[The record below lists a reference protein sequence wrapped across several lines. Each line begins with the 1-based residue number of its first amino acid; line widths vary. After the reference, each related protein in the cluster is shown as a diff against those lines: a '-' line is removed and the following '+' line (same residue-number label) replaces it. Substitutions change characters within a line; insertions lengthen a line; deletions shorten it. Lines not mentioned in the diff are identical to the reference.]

1 MSQPETAREDLQQ
14 QLGFE
19 HLIADVTA
27 KVVAAPDETF
37 AEMVVDALGEV
48 VRFLGGDRAGILAVD
63 AIRNTVSVTY
73 AWYHPSLT
81 ARVPVTLNFAAQMP
95 WATQRVVRDRM
106 PLVVNTLADLPEEA
120 VQDRA
125 AYLAQGIRS
134 NVVAPVVMGD
144 AVKYVITLGA
154 IRNEIRWPV
163 GYVPRLQLLGEIIA
177 ATIESRRVAE
187 ALRLSEARLTLA
199 AQSAGAGLWDLD
211 LATGRIWATPEAK
224 TLYGFVREADVTLER
239 MLGIVH
245 PDDVSRLRRLVAAVS
260 EEGGEFVEEY
270 RVSLPGGDLRWI
282 NARGRARS
290 NVSGRPQSVTGIS
303 LDITAR
309 KVTEA
314 ALEAANADL
323 RRLRDQLERENTYL
337 RQEAT
342 ALKGRSRIVSQ
353 SVAIRRVLLELEKV
367 APTDSTVLLL
377 GETGVGKELLA
388 GAIHD
393 MSPRRERTM
402 VRVNCAAIPATLI
415 EAELFGREKGA
426 YTGALSKQVGRF
438 EMASEST
445 IFLDEI
451 GDLPPETQVKLL
463 RVIQERQIERL
474 GSPRPIVVNLRI
486 IAATNRDL
494 AKEVRSGR
502 FREDLFYRLNV
513 FPIRVPSLRERLDDL
528 PLLVDSLVDEL
539 AGRIGKRVRSVSR
552 ASLERLARYDWP
564 GNIRELRNVIERAI
578 ILSTGPVLEIEVP
591 DASDPDAGGP
601 GTGQTN
607 AKDRAAVLSILQRTG
622 WRVRGSGGAAELLGL
637 KPTTL
642 EARMARMGIK
652 RP

>member
-1 MSQPETAREDLQQ
+1 MSQPETAHDDLRQ
-14 QLGFE
+14 QLSFE

-27 KVVAAPDETF
+27 KVVSAPDETF
-37 AEMVVDALGEV
+37 AEMVVDALSEV
-48 VRFLGGDRAGILAVD
+48 VLFLGGDRAGILAID
-63 AIRNTVSVTY
+63 PIRSTAY
-73 AWYHPSLT
+73 LMYGWYHPSLT
-81 ARVPVTLNFAAQMP
+81 ARVPVTVNLAAQMP
-95 WATQRVVRDRM
+95 WVAQRVVRDRK

-125 AYLAQGIRS
+125 AYLAQGIKS

-144 AVKYVITLGA
+144 AVKYVITLGS
-154 IRNEIRWPV
+154 IRREIRWPV

-187 ALRLSEARLTLA
+187 ALRLSETRLTLA

-211 LATGRIWATPEAK
+211 LASGRIWATPEAK
-224 TLYGFVREADVTLER
+224 ALYGFVREADVTLKGV
-239 MLGIVH
+239 LGIVH
-245 PDDVSRLRRLVAAVS
+245 PDDVSRFRRLVAVVS
-260 EEGGEFVEEY
+260 EAGGEFMEEH
-270 RVSLPGGDLRWI
+270 RVSLPGGGLRWI

-290 NVSGRPQSVTGIS
+290 EVSGPPRFVTGIS

-309 KVTEA
+309 KETEA

-342 ALKGRSRIVSQ
+342 AQKGRAQIVSQ
-353 SVAIRRVLLELEKV
+353 SAAIRRALSEVEKV

-388 GAIHD
+388 AAIHD

-438 EMASEST
+438 EMASGST

-451 GDLPPETQVKLL
+451 GDLPPDIQIKLL

-474 GSPRPIVVNLRI
+474 GSPRSIPVNLRI
-486 IAATNRDL
+486 IAATHRDL
-494 AKEVRSGR
+494 ASEVRAGR
-502 FREDLFYRLNV
+502 FRQDLFYRLNV
-513 FPIRVPSLRERLDDL
+513 FPIHVPSLRERLDDL
-528 PLLVDSLVDEL
+528 PLLVDFLVDEL
-539 AGRIGKRVRSVSR
+539 GGRIGKRITSVTR

-564 GNIRELRNVIERAI
+564 GNVRELRNVIERAI
-578 ILSTGPVLEIEVP
+578 ILSTGPVLEIDVP
-591 DASDPDAGGP
+591 DAPGSHAGGP
-601 GTGQTN
+601 ATGQVN
-607 AKDRAAVLSILQRTG
+607 AMDREAVLRILQQTG

-642 EARMARMGIK
+642 EARMARMGIS